1 MVPRKVL
8 AWAEVDGKGVA
19 VARKEKELRCGIVY
33 TSTPNP
39 FLWARL
45 SHCWWLNSRPRFHGT
60 GEKKFPLRQTQPFLS
75 FSFKLDQKSWREENS
90 FLLFYSQLWI
100 SFPPFCLWL
109 SPENFGTEYS
119 SEGSGEN
126 RRRRTEKKGKERM
139 NRGLL

>member
-8 AWAEVDGKGVA
+8 AWAEGDGKGVA

-45 SHCWWLNSRPRFHGT
+45 SHCWWLNSRPRFHGP

-100 SFPPFCLWL
+100 SFRPFPLFASGCLPKTL
-109 SPENFGTEYS
+109 ARNIHPRARVKIGA
-119 SEGSGEN
+119 EGLK
-126 RRRRTEKKGKERM
+126 RRAKRE
-139 NRGLL
+139 